1 MFKRRDTLVTVIL
14 AGLSAVGLPS
24 QSVLAQTGP
33 PLTLRPSLGV
43 EAKPASATDQPKQA
57 AVGTSVPAA
66 AARPG
71 HATDPTLT
79 EMIGQMVMV
88 GFLGATPG
96 YDQVRE
102 LRKAIRDGRVGSVI
116 LMDRN
121 LARNQMLKRLVSS
134 LHAAASEQPKLLVG
148 IDQEGGAVQR
158 LRREQGVGRYPSAWL
173 TARSGNLDRARETY
187 EAIARDLKRRGINF
201 NFGPVLDLR
210 INQRNPIIARMN
222 RSFGRNPE
230 NVGVFA
236 RIFVDAHRKYG
247 VLTSAKHFPGHGS
260 SLGDSHEGFVD
271 ITRTW
276 KESELEPYRL
286 MRQTGHLDTVMVG
299 HLFHRE
305 LSDGSKLPA
314 TLSKTAIGETLRQ
327 RIGFN
332 GVVITDDLSMG
343 AIKRN
348 YSPADAIERA
358 VIAGNDILM
367 LTSRAVADESI
378 VDTIHRVLAK
388 AVSEGRITKAR
399 IRESYDRIIK
409 LKSAIKRFVPEPSLV
424 RDRDRQIEAKP
435 PEAPARNPERAG

>member
-1 MFKRRDTLVTVIL
+1 MTKACKAADEQRSRETARTRGL
-14 AGLSAVGLPS
+14 AICAALIVLWSSAPNAVAQSGTPVG
-24 QSVLAQTGP
+24 
-33 PLTLRPSLGV
+33 LRPSLGTQGAPETNGLPPPTSSDV
-43 EAKPASATDQPKQA
+43 ATPKPA
-57 AVGTSVPAA
+57 AVGSALPAGA
-66 AARPG
+66 AKSAE
-71 HATDPTLT
+71 ATGPTLT

-96 YDQVRE
+96 YEQVRA
-102 LRKAIRDGRVGSVI
+102 LRADIKAGRVGSVI

-121 LARNQMLKRLVSS
+121 LARNTMLKRLVSS
-134 LHAAASEQPKLLVG
+134 LHAAAEDRPKLLVG

-158 LRREQGVGRYPSAWL
+158 LRRGQGVARYPSAWL
-173 TARSGNLDRARETY
+173 TARGGNLDRARQTY
-187 EAIARDLKRRGINF
+187 ELIARDLKRRGINF

-276 KESELEPYRL
+276 KDKELEPYRL

-305 LSDGSKLPA
+305 LTDGDKLPA
-314 TLSKTAIGETLRQ
+314 TLSKVAIAKTLRE
-327 RIGFN
+327 RVGFE

-348 YSPADAIERA
+348 YSADA
-358 VIAGNDILM
+358 
-367 LTSRAVADESI
+367 
-378 VDTIHRVLAK
+378 
-388 AVSEGRITKAR
+388 
-399 IRESYDRIIK
+399 
-409 LKSAIKRFVPEPSLV
+409 AI
-424 RDRDRQIEAKP
+424 
-435 PEAPARNPERAG
+435 